1 MKKKIEMYDSNFDKD
16 YFFIMTLITQVNI
29 LIAQALL
36 FTRCLRI
43 IKGWC
48 YSAVAITF
56 VLFFGGGGMF
66 VS

>member
-43 IKGWC
+43 INTG
-48 YSAVAITF
+48 
-56 VLFFGGGGMF
+56 
-66 VS
+66 